1 MNCYAI
7 VKVGNDYVVQVN
19 HLGVM
24 KFTSRR
30 KAMRLV
36 TVAARLLREAD
47 AAEQAELPSIPR
59 EPCEVP

>member
-47 AAEQAELPSIPR
+47 AAELPSIPR
-59 EPCEVP
+59 EPCEAP